1 MGIKVEFNP
10 DLALR
15 SIAEFK
21 AGRRKKEECV
31 PARLALGKMY
41 PFLKSGQRLYNI
53 GSKTPLLVT
62 KGNENLSEPVAAI
75 RILEVRHILKGKE
88 IFTEGTYIVDRVLDN
103 GWVGFGGYGK

>member
-21 AGRRKKEECV
+21 AGRRKEEECI
-31 PARLALGKMY
+31 PEILEAGKSY
-41 PFLKSGQRLYNI
+41 AFLKSDQRLYNI
-53 GSKTPLLVT
+53 GGKTPLLRT
-62 KGNENLSEPVAAI
+62 EGNEVLSEPLATV
-75 RILEVRHILKGKE
+75 RILEVTHAIIDGKV
-88 IFTEGTYIVDRVLDN
+88 FTRGTYRVDTVFDT

>member
-15 SIAEFK
+15 SIKEFK
-21 AGRRKKEECV
+21 AGRRALEECI
-31 PARLALGKMY
+31 PELLQAGKKY

-53 GSKTPLLVT
+53 GSKTPLLQTEGAEV
-62 KGNENLSEPVAAI
+62 LSEPVAAI
-75 RILEVRHILKGKE
+75 RILEVTHVVQDEEVITR
-88 IFTEGTYIVDRVLDN
+88 GTYIVDTVFDN